1 MVFDI
6 SFSDSESEK
15 NELDVFLQFIVYSGL
30 TITDCFVQTSVET
43 LDISIEVLLTKLPK
57 SKRSKIFAL

>member
-15 NELDVFLQFIVYSGL
+15 NELDVFFTVYCLLWS
-30 TITDCFVQTSVET
+30 ITDCFVQTSVET

>member
-15 NELDVFLQFIVYSGL
+15 NELDVFFTVYCL
-30 TITDCFVQTSVET
+30 LWFITDCFVQTSVET